1 MGYRNIIALL
11 TCIAITI
18 LGNSEVIFAAS
29 IDYYTTL
36 LLKTLNRAE
45 GLHSQKHKYE
55 VATLRCS

>member
-18 LGNSEVIFAAS
+18 LGNFEVIFAAS

-36 LLKTLNRAE
+36 II
-45 GLHSQKHKYE
+45 
-55 VATLRCS
+55 